1 MKLSLSLHVAYALI
15 MSEIVVT
22 APLPDATSLSKSDPA
37 SGEGDA
43 TALYA
48 YIAEDSELDG
58 KKAKRDGD
66 ATALYAYIV
75 EDSDVEDQK

>member
-1 MKLSLSLHVAYALI
+1 MSLR
-15 MSEIVVT
+15 
-22 APLPDATSLSKSDPA
+22 KRDPA

-48 YIAEDSELDG
+48 YIAEDSD
-58 KKAKRDGD
+58 KAKRDGD

-75 EDSDVEDQK
+75 EDSEVEGQK